1 MGPDVTP
8 FPESP
13 LVAADDLPI
22 HQTAETLRRPDTLHP
37 RWTERWYFNLQQEDG
52 RLLGIVGGGFYPN
65 SHLLEVYACLLD
77 GPNQHNLRQRVH
89 TSDRSR
95 LDLGDRVAFEVIE
108 PMRSWTIRANGPA
121 FALRMRY
128 EATSAPHLFPPFV
141 VAADLPH
148 RSGPGDYDAIQHFV
162 QPGVVSGHVTE
173 GDRER
178 DVGLLHSFRD
188 RTWGVRSSRPRL
200 HNWFV
205 FHSPDGRYLTLI
217 HQERADGSQM
227 VSHMAIVAADGS
239 RTQLVLDAHDLTFDG
254 VSRLLRV
261 ARYRGHDASGR
272 RFRLAVANTGEGV
285 RLLGAGYGNAQRD
298 AGGGGS
304 AVESET
310 FDLADADVVRR
321 IGRGTIDSPA
331 SMDLEWDHGERM
343 TGIGITESAIA
354 RDHWRY
360 GSQLV

>member
-1 MGPDVTP
+1 MCPDVTP
-8 FPESP
+8 LPESP
-13 LVAADDLPI
+13 LVAADDLPV

-37 RWTERWYFNLQQEDG
+37 RWTERWYFNLQQADG

-65 SHLLEVYACLLD
+65 NQLLEVYACLLD
-77 GPNQHNLRQRVH
+77 GQNQHNLRQRVR

-108 PMRSWTIRANGPA
+108 PMRSWTMRANGPA
-121 FALRMRY
+121 FALRLRY

-162 QPGVVSGHVTE
+162 QPGVVTGQVSG
-173 GDRER
+173 R
-178 DVGLLHSFRD
+178 DVGRLHSFRD

-217 HQERADGSQM
+217 HQERADGSQL

-239 RTQLVLDAHDLTFDG
+239 RGQLVLDDHDLTFDG
-254 VSRLLRV
+254 VSRLLRF
-261 ARYRGHDASGR
+261 AHYRGHDTAGR
-272 RFRLAVANTGEGV
+272 RFRLAVTNTGEGV
-285 RLLGAGYGNAQRD
+285 RLLGAGYSNAQGD
-298 AGGGGS
+298 SGGGS
-304 AVESET
+304 AAESET
-310 FDLADADVVRR
+310 FDLADAGVLRR
-321 IGRGTIDSPA
+321 TGRGTIDSPA
-331 SMDLEWDHGERM
+331 SMDLEWDDGERL

-360 GSQLV
+360 GSQLL

>member
-1 MGPDVTP
+1 MGSDVAL
-8 FPESP
+8 FAESP

-22 HQTAETLRRPDTLHP
+22 HQTAETLGRPDTLHP
-37 RWTERWYFNLQQEDG
+37 RWTERWYFNLQHADG

-77 GPNQHNLRQRVH
+77 GPYQHNLRQRVR

-95 LDLGDRVAFEVIE
+95 LDLGDRVAFEVTE
-108 PMRSWTIRANGPA
+108 PMRSWKVSASGPA
-121 FALRMRY
+121 FALQLRY
-128 EATSAPHLFPPFV
+128 EATHAPHLFPPFL

-148 RSGPGDYDAIQHFV
+148 RAGPGDYDAIQHFV
-162 QPGVVSGHVTE
+162 QPGAVTGHVSV
-173 GDRER
+173 DRER
-178 DVGLLHSFRD
+178 DVGRLHSFRD

-205 FHSPDGRYLTLI
+205 FHVPDGRYLTLI

-227 VSHMAIVAADGS
+227 VSHGAIVAADGS
-239 RTQLVLDAHDLTFDG
+239 RTQLVLDDHDLTFDG

-261 ARYRGHDASGR
+261 AHYRGHDARGR
-272 RFRLAVANTGEGV
+272 RFRLAVTNTGEGV
-285 RLLGAGYGNAQRD
+285 RLLGAGYASTQGD
-298 AGGGGS
+298 AGGGN

-321 IGRGTIDSPA
+321 TGRGTIDSPA
-331 SMDLEWDHGERM
+331 SMDFEWDHGERM

-360 GSQLV
+360 GSQLA

>member
-1 MGPDVTP
+1 MMGADVTP
-8 FPESP
+8 PAESP

-37 RWTERWYFNLQQEDG
+37 RWTERWYFNLQHADG
-52 RLLGIVGGGFYPN
+52 RLMGIVGGGFYPN
-65 SHLLEVYACLLD
+65 TQLLEVYACLLE
-77 GPNQHNLRQRVH
+77 GANQHNLRQRVR

-108 PMRSWTIRANGPA
+108 PMRSWTVSADGPA
-121 FALRMRY
+121 FALRLQY
-128 EATSAPHLFPPFV
+128 EATSPPHLFPPFV

-162 QPGVVSGHVTE
+162 QPGVVTGHVTA
-173 GDRER
+173 DRER
-178 DVGLLHSFRD
+178 DVGRLHSFRD

-205 FHSPDGRYLTLI
+205 FHTPDGRYVTLI

-227 VSHMAIVAADGS
+227 VSHMAVVAADGS
-239 RTQLVLDAHDLTFDG
+239 RAQLVLDDHDLTFDG
-254 VSRLLRV
+254 ASRLLRV
-261 ARYRGHDASGR
+261 ARYRGHDAQGR
-272 RFRLAVANTGEGV
+272 RFHLAVTNIGEGV
-285 RLLGAGYGNAQRD
+285 RLIGAGYGHAQGD
-298 AGGGGS
+298 DGGGN
-304 AVESET
+304 AVECET
-310 FDLADADVVRR
+310 FDLTDADVTRR
-321 IGRGTIDSPA
+321 TGRGTIDSPA
-331 SMDLEWDHGERM
+331 SMDLEWDHGEHM

-360 GSQLV
+360 GSQLI